1 MRVSLGKYPAWGTAW
16 ARGSRDLERLD
27 KRIQRT
33 GRKAPAIRTAQTLAM
48 SAAFGGIK
56 HSGIGGE
63 NGVFGL
69 EADLEPQAVI
79 G

>member
-1 MRVSLGKYPAWGTAW
+1 M
-16 ARGSRDLERLD
+16 
-27 KRIQRT
+27 QRT
-33 GRKAPAIRTAQTLAM
+33 GRKALVIRTAQTLAM

-56 HSGIGGE
+56 HSGIGRE

-69 EADLEPQAVI
+69 EADLERKAVI